1 MPPILN
7 AQGVSKRFGA
17 KPLFE
22 NISFAVEEGDRIGLI
37 GPNGAG
43 KSTLLAVLAGEM
55 EPDSGELAV
64 RKRARVGYVRQIS
77 DYSSGAT
84 VRGVVE
90 AAMKRAHVP
99 ENEREQRLRET
110 LGRAGFSDEGM
121 SGQAAELSGGWR
133 KRLAIAEAMVT
144 QPDVLLLDEPTN
156 HLDLEGIEW
165 LEGILSSAACPLIP
179 SSVNPARPS
188 VSRSRCSRSFSGT
201 CARFIAASS
210 TPRTVAPAGNSET
223 CCT

>member
-77 DYSSGAT
+77 DYSSGAPF
-84 VRGVVE
+84 
-90 AAMKRAHVP
+90 AAWWKR
-99 ENEREQRLRET
+99 R
-110 LGRAGFSDEGM
+110 
-121 SGQAAELSGGWR
+121 
-133 KRLAIAEAMVT
+133 
-144 QPDVLLLDEPTN
+144 
-156 HLDLEGIEW
+156 
-165 LEGILSSAACPLIP
+165 
-179 SSVNPARPS
+179 
-188 VSRSRCSRSFSGT
+188 
-201 CARFIAASS
+201 
-210 TPRTVAPAGNSET
+210 
-223 CCT
+223 